1 MRVSYGTLSQIKSQL
16 RRTGGRSGSRST
28 TSPRPTRRATAS
40 REPAE
45 QREALLDDA
54 VRDLHNGDLAEQ
66 GRLKGTTLIYRHLYT
81 GGTLSRRHIDA
92 LLAAL
97 KNNGGKAEYCWS
109 GTPRADA
116 RGILTCHLVLPTL
129 TAADLRELLNY
140 SEGAFQ
146 LERLAHAKG
155 ADASVWAAVLQ
166 ANSSPVLRQS
176 LAKHKPA
183 LEAPEVV
190 GVLARSSQKAVAMAA
205 LQAAGPR
212 DFAAAFRTVAAHD
225 PAYAIA
231 VLEERIDALAS
242 VLRPDD
248 IAPLLDI
255 ADESLRLRA
264 IGLLRALRAPRS
276 ASR

>member
-1 MRVSYGTLSQIKSQL
+1 MRKGLTRAFGRPFFKQTRL
-16 RRTGGRSGSRST
+16 RFSVKAWRST
-28 TSPRPTRRATAS
+28 S
-40 REPAE
+40 
-45 QREALLDDA
+45 
-54 VRDLHNGDLAEQ
+54 
-66 GRLKGTTLIYRHLYT
+66 
-81 GGTLSRRHIDA
+81 
-92 LLAAL
+92 
-97 KNNGGKAEYCWS
+97 
-109 GTPRADA
+109 
-116 RGILTCHLVLPTL
+116 
-129 TAADLRELLNY
+129 
-140 SEGAFQ
+140 
-146 LERLAHAKG
+146 
-155 ADASVWAAVLQ
+155 
-166 ANSSPVLRQS
+166 
-176 LAKHKPA
+176 PA

-276 ASR
+276 RIPLTGLGRLLRQ